1 MYRYMQ
7 TSFPCQVLDDNDE
20 IGRILLFTYIYSQC
34 CYFNN
39 LDNMFMSIIT
49 LISLCFPS
57 PKKYAKR
64 KKKQRT
70 CRVGSVNM
78 SAVCFAAGELLEFG
92 AWPKSPLAP
101 RLARSFMALDRKPPV
116 TWWKDMAH
124 RAVLKGKEKGG
135 LWG

>member
-1 MYRYMQ
+1 
-7 TSFPCQVLDDNDE
+7 
-20 IGRILLFTYIYSQC
+20 
-34 CYFNN
+34 
-39 LDNMFMSIIT
+39 MFMSIIT
-49 LISLCFPS
+49 LILCVPS
-57 PKKYAKR
+57 PPKKNTQ

-78 SAVCFAAGELLEFG
+78 SAVCFVAGELLEFG

-124 RAVLKGKEKGG
+124 RAVLKGREKGG
-135 LWG
+135 